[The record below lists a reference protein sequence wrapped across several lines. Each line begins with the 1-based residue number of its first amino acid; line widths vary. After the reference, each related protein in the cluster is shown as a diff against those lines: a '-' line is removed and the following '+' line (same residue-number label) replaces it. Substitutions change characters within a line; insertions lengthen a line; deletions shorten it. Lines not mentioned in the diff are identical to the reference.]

1 MTTTLCDDRPV
12 EASRSSCGSCE
23 SSPGQAP
30 GICHDRHGRCNGT
43 YYGCRPGFNLGRGNG
58 HAVRGESLRLW
69 RDRGLVSSGRTGRS
83 IAVCTPA
90 RRSQPH
96 PRRQVIPTPATIA
109 NCARI
114 GQSVDPDLRL
124 RILTH

>member
-58 HAVRGESLRLW
+58 HAVRGRESSTLARPWARLQRSHRPFHSGMHTGSAISAPSPASGDPHARYDRELRPH
-69 RDRGLVSSGRTGRS
+69 RTVGG
-83 IAVCTPA
+83 P
-90 RRSQPH
+90 
-96 PRRQVIPTPATIA
+96 
-109 NCARI
+109 
-114 GQSVDPDLRL
+114 
-124 RILTH
+124 